1 VIHFAGRRAL
11 VTGGASG
18 IGRAVAEQ
26 LRREGAGV
34 ALLDREG
41 PIAADVRDPDA
52 VERAVG
58 EAAKALGGIPDVL
71 VNCAGVYRVAPLL
84 ELSSGEWDEVLA
96 VNLRGSFLV
105 GQAVARR
112 LVAARSPGAVV
123 NVASIAAVRADVA
136 EPAAHYNAS
145 KAAVVALTQQMAA
158 ELAAHRIRVN
168 AVAPGVIETP
178 MLRLTDDPERARAYL
193 DASVPLRR
201 LGRPEEVAAVICFL
215 ASEDAAYVTG
225 ACVPVDGGASVV

>member
-1 VIHFAGRRAL
+1 VTHFAGRRAL

-18 IGRAVAEQ
+18 IGRAVAER
-26 LRREGAGV
+26 LGREGAVV
-34 ALLDREG
+34 AVLDREG
-41 PIAADVRDPDA
+41 PIAADVSDPDA

-58 EAAKALGGIPDVL
+58 AAVEALGRVPDVL
-71 VNCAGVYRVAPLL
+71 VNCAGVYRVTPLL

-112 LVAARSPGAVV
+112 LVAARSRGAIV

-136 EPAAHYNAS
+136 EQAAHYNAS
-145 KAAVVALTQQMAA
+145 KAGVVALTQQMAA

-178 MLRLTDDPERARAYL
+178 MLRLTDDPKRARAYL

-215 ASEDAAYVTG
+215 ASEEAAYVTG